1 METWFVIL
9 LSLIGVLAI
18 ALLLFLE
25 LAGDDLRR
33 EKKTHRRG
41 TYINDE
47 TGLIYSTIKSTSNPK
62 RAWLL
67 FSEYMTANN
76 KMYLKFVGRTI
87 KEISDGYADHDI
99 ERLRQAVR
107 DIDEMK
113 IELKD
118 QQKAMK
124 DCLKSIDEQRA
135 YEYSA
140 WFELGMN
147 NRFAMN
153 GNLRR
158 LATATA
164 EFREKYNSEIP
175 QFEVNQLYRM
185 ADDIEATCEQAYG
198 QFGTGDVKAM
208 RRLRKEM
215 MRPKAESWTAISRLY
230 GLLNDPNWEI
240 DNDEKLALLYAFNC
254 MQECH
259 CLIYTLRRFIFS
271 NICLCL

>member
-1 METWFVIL
+1 METWFIVL
-9 LSLIGVLAI
+9 LSIIGVI
-18 ALLLFLE
+18 AVTLLLFLE
-25 LAGDDLRR
+25 LAGDDLRFR
-33 EKKTHRRG
+33 RPKHRRG
-41 TYINDE
+41 SYINDE
-47 TGLIYSTIKSTSNPK
+47 TALIYSTIKSTPNPK
-62 RAWLL
+62 QAWML
-67 FSEYMTANN
+67 FSEYMTSNN

-87 KEISDGYADHDI
+87 QEIAGGYADSDI
-99 ERLRQAVR
+99 ERLKKAIT

-113 IELKD
+113 TELKD
-118 QQKAMK
+118 QHKAMK
-124 DCLKSIDEQRA
+124 DCLKSIDEQKA

-153 GNLRR
+153 GNLKR
-158 LATATA
+158 LACATA
-164 EFREKYNSEIP
+164 EFREKYDSDIP
-175 QFEVNQLYRM
+175 KFEVNQLYKM
-185 ADDIEATCEQAYG
+185 ADDIEATCNKAYS

-208 RRLRKEM
+208 RQLRKELVT
-215 MRPKAESWTAISRLY
+215 PKAESWTAISRLY

-240 DNDEKLALLYAFNC
+240 EHEEKMALLYAFNC